1 VNTRISR
8 LGIGLL
14 ACFLLLFIQLN
25 RVQVFGAERL
35 NDNPENLRAIDR
47 SYEQPRGLIASAD
60 GAVIARTVDTPGQRF
75 ERLREYPEKELFA
88 QLSGFYSFEFGAEGA
103 ERAFN
108 DQLAGLTDEQR
119 FDRWSD
125 LFVDRD
131 RTADVTLTVRK
142 DVQEAARA
150 ALGERKG
157 SVVVLD
163 PRTGAVLALWSYPS
177 YDPNLLS
184 GQDIEAIRAAR
195 AALQPDSPASPMLP
209 RAYRERFAPGSTF
222 KIVTASV
229 GVDTGGV
236 TATKPVYPTSSGYV
250 PPASTNPIQNF
261 GGSTCGGALIQ
272 IITVSCNTA
281 FAQMG
286 AETIGPDKMIS
297 GAARFGFN
305 TAPPFDLPVPA
316 ASVFPTDFGARI
328 SDGVFEDSARLAQA
342 AIGQNDVAATPLT
355 MALVAAAV
363 ADDGAMMKPHVLG
376 RVTARDG
383 EVLHDAQPELW
394 QQSVAPG
401 SAALVRQ
408 GMESVVAN
416 GTATLA
422 AIPGKT
428 VGAKTGTAEVG
439 EGEATNAWII
449 GYAGEPGQPASV
461 AFSVIVEADPGIGEQ
476 TGGRIAAPIAK
487 AVVEAALAPLQPGTG
502 G

>member
-1 VNTRISR
+1 MNARISR
-8 LGIGLL
+8 LGIGLVV
-14 ACFLLLFIQLN
+14 CFALLFIQLN

-47 SYEQPRGLIASAD
+47 SYEQRRGIIASAD
-60 GAVIARTVDTPGQRF
+60 GAVIARTLDTPGQRF
-75 ERLREYPEKELFA
+75 ERIREYPEKDLFA
-88 QLSGFYSFEFGAEGA
+88 HVSGYYSFEFGAEGA

-108 DQLAGLTDEQR
+108 DELAGLTNEQR
-119 FDRWSD
+119 FESWSD

-157 SVVVLD
+157 SVVVVD
-163 PRTGAVLALWSYPS
+163 PRSGAVLAMWSYPS

-184 GQDIEAIRAAR
+184 GQDIEAIRAAW
-195 AALQPDSPASPMLP
+195 AQLAPESPDSPMLP

-222 KIVTASV
+222 KIVTAGV
-229 GVDTGGV
+229 GVDSGGV
-236 TATKPVYPTSSGYV
+236 TATQPVYPVSRGYV
-250 PPASTNPIQNF
+250 PPANTNPIQNF
-261 GGSTCGGALIQ
+261 EGSSCGGALIQ

-286 AETIGPDKMIS
+286 AETNGPDKMIT
-297 GAARFGFN
+297 GAAKFGFN

-316 ASVFPTDFGARI
+316 VSIFPTDYGAKI
-328 SDGVFEDSARLAQA
+328 SEGVYEDSARLAQA
-342 AIGQNDVAATPLT
+342 SIGQNDVAATPLT
-355 MALVAAAV
+355 MALVAAAM
-363 ADDGAMMKPHVLG
+363 ANDGAMMKPHVLG

-383 EVLHDAQPELW
+383 EVLQEPGPELW
-394 QQSVAPG
+394 QQSVSPA

-408 GMESVVAN
+408 GMESVVAK

-422 AIPGKT
+422 AIPGKV

-439 EGEATNAWII
+439 QGEATNAWII

-487 AVVEAALAPLQPGTG
+487 AVVEAALTPLQPITG

>member
-1 VNTRISR
+1 VNARISR

-14 ACFLLLFIQLN
+14 VCFGLLFIQLN
-25 RVQVFGAERL
+25 RVQVFGAQRL

-47 SYEQPRGLIASAD
+47 SYEQRRGIIASAD
-60 GAVIARTVDTPGQRF
+60 GAVVARTLDTPGQRF
-75 ERLREYPEKELFA
+75 ERLREYPEKDLFA
-88 QLSGFYSFEFGAEGA
+88 QVSGFYSFEFGAEGA

-108 DQLAGLTDEQR
+108 DQLAGLTNSQR
-119 FDRWSD
+119 FQSWSD

-131 RTADVTLTVRK
+131 RTADVTLTLRK

-163 PRTGAVLALWSYPS
+163 PRSGAVLALWSYPS

-184 GQDIEAIRAAR
+184 GQDIDAIRAAR
-195 AALQPDSPASPMLP
+195 AALAPDTLDSPMLP

-222 KIVTASV
+222 KIVTAAV
-229 GVDTGGV
+229 GVDSAGV
-236 TATKPVYPTSSGYV
+236 TATKPAYPVSRGYV
-250 PPASTNPIQNF
+250 PPASSNPIQNF
-261 GGSTCGGALIQ
+261 EGSTCGGTLIA

-281 FAQMG
+281 FAEMG
-286 AETIGPDKMIS
+286 AQTIGPDKMIT
-297 GAARFGFN
+297 GAAKFGFN
-305 TAPPFDLPVPA
+305 TTPPFDLPVPA

-328 SDGVFEDSARLAQA
+328 SEGVFEDSARLAQA
-342 AIGQNDVAATPLT
+342 SIGQNDVAATPLT

-363 ADDGAMMKPHVLG
+363 ANDGAMMKPHVLG

-383 EVLHDAQPELW
+383 QVLRDVQPERW
-394 QQSVAPG
+394 QQSVSAA

-408 GMESVVAN
+408 GMESVVAS

-422 AIPGKT
+422 AIPGKV

-439 EGEATNAWII
+439 DQEATNAWVI

-476 TGGRIAAPIAK
+476 TGGRIAAPVAK
-487 AVVEAALAPLQPGTG
+487 AVVEAALQPLQPITG